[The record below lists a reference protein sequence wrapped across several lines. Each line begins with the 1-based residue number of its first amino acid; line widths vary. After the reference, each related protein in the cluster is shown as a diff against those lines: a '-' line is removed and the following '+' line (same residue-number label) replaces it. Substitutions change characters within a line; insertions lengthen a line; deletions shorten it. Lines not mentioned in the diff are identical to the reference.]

1 MNLRNITIFLLQ
13 YKKNQLDIPIQ
24 KCFQVVAVFYSC
36 LQSYHVPILFPDFA
50 KWKEQNTKN
59 THKGPIK
66 DCYCY
71 CNLFSHGALRSSKNS
86 LKRVRA
92 FLIKMEFGNIGF

>member
-13 YKKNQLDIPIQ
+13 YKKNQLHIHIQ
-24 KCFQVVAVFYSC
+24 LCFQVVVLYSC
-36 LQSYHVPILFPDFA
+36 LQSYHVSILFSGFT
-50 KWKEQNTKN
+50 KWKELNTKN
-59 THKGPIK
+59 THEGSTT

-71 CNLFSHGALRSSKNS
+71 CNLFSHRALRSFKNS

-92 FLIKMEFGNIGF
+92 FQIKMEFGSIGF